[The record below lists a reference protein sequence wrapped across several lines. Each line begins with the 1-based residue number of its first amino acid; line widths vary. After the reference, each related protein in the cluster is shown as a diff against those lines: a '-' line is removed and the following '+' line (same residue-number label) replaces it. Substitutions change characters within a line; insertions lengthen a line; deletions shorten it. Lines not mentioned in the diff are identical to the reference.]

1 MFRHGDTDFIGR
13 FEHHAVQTVF
23 HSQVFP
29 KPDSDIGTSLFDAV
43 DSIFRKSD
51 FFGRTGMFDRD
62 QCGENLSD
70 TGRILCDIHVFGI
83 QESPAVQ
90 IHDNGRFCPDGRS
103 LWPVGSVVGLDWLK
117 VGIRFDSFRFRRFAF
132 GLTFC
137 RFFGVCGWIS
147 RVLRNRGI
155 CCRLLNSNFCSIN
168 RRRRQTGQ
176 AQQNRRRER
185 EKAMTVSSIVHKKL
199 L

>member
-1 MFRHGDTDFIGR
+1 MILVRKPVRVGKMRVRAAQGSCFLVHQFHECIHTAADMFRHGDTDFIGR

-43 DSIFRKSD
+43 YSIFRKSD

-83 QESPAVQ
+83 EESPAVQ
-90 IHDNGRFCPDGRS
+90 IHDNG
-103 LWPVGSVVGLDWLK
+103 
-117 VGIRFDSFRFRRFAF
+117 
-132 GLTFC
+132 
-137 RFFGVCGWIS
+137 
-147 RVLRNRGI
+147 
-155 CCRLLNSNFCSIN
+155 
-168 RRRRQTGQ
+168 
-176 AQQNRRRER
+176 
-185 EKAMTVSSIVHKKL
+185 
-199 L
+199 